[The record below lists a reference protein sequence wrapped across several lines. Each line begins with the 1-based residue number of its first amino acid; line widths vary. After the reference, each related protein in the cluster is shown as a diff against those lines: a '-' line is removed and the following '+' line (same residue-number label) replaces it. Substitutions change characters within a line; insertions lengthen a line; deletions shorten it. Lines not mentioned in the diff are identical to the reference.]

1 MVETTVPMPAFL
13 SYFWKKATVS
23 TKKGMVGA
31 MMLVQESPMR

>member
-1 MVETTVPMPAFL
+1 MVEMTVPMLASFL
-13 SYFWKKATVS
+13 YFWKKATVS